1 MHLHKL
7 SHGSKV
13 MVLGR
18 KVSPENDQSY
28 QKIVEIEKRTL
39 DTAQKFIEVNIK
51 KFLSQLILFSGCPK
65 LCKKSF
71 CSFELT
77 PVPLK
82 KIATC
87 NWIKEYLDKEL

>member
-18 KVSPENDQSY
+18 KVSPENDQTF

-39 DTAQKFIEVNIK
+39 DTTQKFIEVNMK
-51 KFLSQLILFSGCPK
+51 KFL
-65 LCKKSF
+65 
-71 CSFELT
+71 
-77 PVPLK
+77 
-82 KIATC
+82 
-87 NWIKEYLDKEL
+87 